1 MNRRASLSGP
11 TLGFSAFPP
20 VTLKV
25 SACSHRLNFVHAH
38 STAYNLSA
46 LHQMP
51 AHRSNTCEYC
61 LRHWQATLKVQHSAL
76 MAGNY
81 IMQLYGPD
89 MVSAG
94 VASGMPVLL
103 QAGVVWMGRLSRSCN
118 LLSMGLEWAASSS
131 PMVLPAV
138 RPMHNVTLQPRLAV
152 AYKAL
157 KNDCMLA
164 NSMFRIKKTKCFTSF
179 SCLRN
184 SCVRQYCALPIQ
196 RVQQWKHASD
206 RRIVAEVLN

>member
-51 AHRSNTCEYC
+51 
-61 LRHWQATLKVQHSAL
+61 
-76 MAGNY
+76 
-81 IMQLYGPD
+81 
-89 MVSAG
+89 
-94 VASGMPVLL
+94 VLL

-138 RPMHNVTLQPRLAV
+138 RPMHNVNLQPRLAV
-152 AYKAL
+152 ANKAL

-206 RRIVAEVLN
+206 RRIVAGVIAHRIPKF